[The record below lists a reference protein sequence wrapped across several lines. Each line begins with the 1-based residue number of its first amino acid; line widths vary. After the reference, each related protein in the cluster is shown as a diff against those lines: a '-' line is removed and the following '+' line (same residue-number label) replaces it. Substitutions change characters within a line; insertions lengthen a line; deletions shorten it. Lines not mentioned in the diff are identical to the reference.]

1 MNDMRPTEFFTESK
15 VRLRL
20 HSQHPGA
27 RDWLF
32 LPGGPGIGAESLED
46 LVQAVALPGRCWLV
60 DLPGD
65 GSNLV
70 DGNPFR
76 HWPEVLLEAPRALPG
91 AVFVGHS
98 TGAMYLLSVP
108 DLRHH
113 LSGLVLISTA
123 PDARWYSHYLRM
135 TVENPLPAMQIA
147 TQAFYAHK
155 SNETLRDLAVA
166 SAPWNFTAKALPLG
180 EALLARMPYNL
191 AAVEWSDQHFDHTY
205 ELKWWPK
212 ALPTLILS
220 GSHDRIVNQSFW
232 DDRRFAGGNVMRLT
246 IEDAGHFPWI
256 EQPMAVRAAFA
267 RFIGGLDP
275 ESQPTE
281 S

>member
-1 MNDMRPTEFFTESK
+1 VSDRRSTEFFTESK

-20 HSQHPGA
+20 RSQHPGA

-32 LPGGPGIGAESLED
+32 LPGGPGIGAESLDD
-46 LVQAVALPGRCWLV
+46 LVKAVALPVRCWLV

-70 DGNPFR
+70 DGDAFR

-108 DLRHH
+108 DLQHH

-123 PDARWYSHYLRM
+123 PDARWYSQYLRM
-135 TVENPLPAMQIA
+135 TIENPLPAMHIA
-147 TQAFYAHK
+147 TQAFNAHK

-212 ALPTLILS
+212 ELPTLILG
-220 GSHDRIVNQSFW
+220 GSHDRIVDQSFW
-232 DDRRFAGGNVMRLT
+232 DDPRFTGENVMRLSV
-246 IEDAGHFPWI
+246 EEAGHFPWI
-256 EQPMAVRAAFA
+256 DQPTAVRAAFEA
-267 RFIGGLDP
+267 FAKRL
-275 ESQPTE
+275 
-281 S
+281 